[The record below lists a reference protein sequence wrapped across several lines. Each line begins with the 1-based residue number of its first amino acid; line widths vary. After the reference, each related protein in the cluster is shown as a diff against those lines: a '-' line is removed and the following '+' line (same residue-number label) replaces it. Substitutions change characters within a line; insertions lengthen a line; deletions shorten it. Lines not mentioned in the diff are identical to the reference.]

1 MYSFNQTAQDLTSQQ
16 DDDLKLKHT
25 QNMSDLDKLI
35 NTLKKGKFEGEEAA
49 PKFER
54 NVRENL

>member
-1 MYSFNQTAQDLTSQQ
+1 
-16 DDDLKLKHT
+16 
-25 QNMSDLDKLI
+25 MSDLDKLI